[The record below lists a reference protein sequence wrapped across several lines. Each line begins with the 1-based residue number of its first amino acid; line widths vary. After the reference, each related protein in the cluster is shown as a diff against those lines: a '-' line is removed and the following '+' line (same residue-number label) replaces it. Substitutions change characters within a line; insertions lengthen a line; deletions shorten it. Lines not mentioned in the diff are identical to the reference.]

1 MNVALL
7 GVLLVQG
14 GASMI
19 TRIARHKNAEQRL
32 AMALRQF
39 NDANKEIHKTG
50 LDVEVSTLEMMT
62 SRGPLT
68 QVDLKTFRAEG
79 APPVLKV
86 VGD

>member
-1 MNVALL
+1 M
-7 GVLLVQG
+7 
-14 GASMI
+14 MI
-19 TRIARHKNAEQRL
+19 SRISRQKNAEQRL
-32 AMALRQF
+32 AMALRQL
-39 NDANKEIHKTG
+39 NDAIKEVHKTG
-50 LDVEVSTLEMMT
+50 LDVEVSTLAMMT

>member
-1 MNVALL
+1 
-7 GVLLVQG
+7 
-14 GASMI
+14 MI
-19 TRIARHKNAEQRL
+19 SRIARQKNAEQRL
-32 AMALRQF
+32 AMALRQL
-39 NDANKEIHKTG
+39 NDAIKEIHKTG

-68 QVDLKTFRAEG
+68 QVDLKTFRVEG

>member
-1 MNVALL
+1 
-7 GVLLVQG
+7 
-14 GASMI
+14 MI
-19 TRIARHKNAEQRL
+19 TRITHRKNAEQRL
-32 AMALRQF
+32 AMALRQL
-39 NDANKEIHKTG
+39 NDAIKEIHKTG
-50 LDVEVSTLEMMT
+50 LDVEVSTQTMLT

>member
-39 NDANKEIHKTG
+39 NDAIKEIHKTG

>member
-1 MNVALL
+1 
-7 GVLLVQG
+7 
-14 GASMI
+14 MI
-19 TRIARHKNAEQRL
+19 IRIARQKNAEQRL
-32 AMALRQF
+32 AMALRQL
-39 NDANKEIHKTG
+39 NDATKEIHKTG
-50 LDVEVSTLEMMT
+50 LNVELSTLTTIT

>member
-7 GVLLVQG
+7 GALPVQG
-14 GASMI
+14 AAAMI
-19 TRIARHKNAEQRL
+19 TRISRQKNAEQRL
-32 AMALRQF
+32 AMALRQL
-39 NDANKEIHKTG
+39 NDAIKEIHKTG
-50 LDVEVSTLEMMT
+50 LDVEVSTLTMMT

-68 QVDLKTFRAEG
+68 QVDLKTFRAAG